1 MIFASFVV
9 GFMALIVTA
18 YILTT
23 RKHSDAGAT
32 SEVSSMLVFIIGILC
47 GMRHFIIAAKCGYKR
62 SLNMVKR
69 GFTQGHVTKEDFE
82 KTLRD
87 YQASCDETKS
97 EQRDRAAVIKAAR
110 ESE

>member
-1 MIFASFVV
+1 M
-9 GFMALIVTA
+9 GN
-18 YILTT
+18 
-23 RKHSDAGAT
+23 
-32 SEVSSMLVFIIGILC
+32 VSARHCLGYVEFQNENFQRA
-47 GMRHFIIAAKCGYKR
+47 MRHFIIAAKCGYKR